1 MAKDIFSLL
10 NKNKKPLFTDTVKR
24 IVFWDIAIFF
34 LLFLTSN
41 VFTIVITN
49 KILTDNIDERLK
61 NEVETLLDSFNIQSD
76 SIKFFGYSEIKE
88 PDFTTINSGAFFLQ
102 VQSIKGKLLLG
113 SDNLKSFGKIPFN
126 VPGISSEY
134 EFVNLT
140 AGNHQLRVVY
150 TPMLNAQGKITAYLQ
165 LSVFRTEYSSIM
177 KKIILFNLLN
187 LPFILFII
195 VLVSI
200 FLAKKSYSPL
210 NKIINIAENISAN
223 NLNAK
228 IKYDAHPQDELGR
241 LRDTLNNLFTRLE
254 GQINQIS
261 QFTDNASHQ
270 LMTPLTAV
278 KTELEYILKRD
289 RTPEEYKETL
299 TMLNAQT
306 DKMISIIK
314 SLLII
319 AKYSS
324 NNEVYKSVLKISQVI
339 NDLIKPAFTNKN
351 IDFEIGDELY
361 LRGSYEGFQ
370 IIIEN
375 LIDNAVKYSP
385 PYSKIIVK
393 AEKMND
399 KIKII
404 VEDFGGGIKDEEKEK
419 IFERFYRTAATVK
432 GNIQGY
438 GLGLCLVKTIV
449 NSMEGNIKVED
460 NKPTGSKFIIIFPS
474 IKVD

>member
-1 MAKDIFSLL
+1 ML
-10 NKNKKPLFTDTVKR
+10 NKNKKPLFTETVKR
-24 IVFWDIAIFF
+24 IVLWDIAIFF
-34 LLFLTSN
+34 LLFVTSN
-41 VFTIVITN
+41 IFTIAITN
-49 KILTDNIDERLK
+49 KILTDNLDERLK
-61 NEVETLLDSFNIQSD
+61 NEIETLLDSFKIQQD
-76 SIKFFGYSEIKE
+76 SIKFVGYSEIKE
-88 PDFTTINSGAFFLQ
+88 PDFTTVNSDAFFLQ
-102 VQSIKGKLLLG
+102 VQSIKGKLLLS
-113 SDNLKSFGKIPFN
+113 SDNLQSFGKIPFN
-126 VPGISSEY
+126 VPIINSEY

-150 TPMLNAQGKITAYLQ
+150 TPMCNAQNKVTAFLQ

-177 KKIILFNLLN
+177 QKIILFNLLN

-223 NLNAK
+223 NLNAR

-254 GQINQIS
+254 AQINQIS

-289 RTPEEYKETL
+289 RTPREYKETL
-299 TMLNAQT
+299 TMLNIQT

-324 NNEVYKSVLKISQVI
+324 STEANKTVFKISQVL
-339 NDLIKPAFTNKN
+339 NDLVKPVFKN
-351 IDFEIGDELY
+351 QNIEYEIEDDLY
-361 LRGSYEGFQ
+361 LRGSYEGIQ
-370 IIIEN
+370 IVMEN
-375 LIDNAVKYSP
+375 LIDNALKYSP
-385 PYSKIIVK
+385 DKSKVFVK
-393 AEKMND
+393 AGKMNGSVN
-399 KIKII
+399 IKI
-404 VEDFGGGIKDEEKEK
+404 EDFGIGIKDEEKEK
-419 IFERFYRTAATVK
+419 IFERFYRAASSIK
-432 GNIQGY
+432 ENIQGY

-449 NSMEGNIKVED
+449 VSMEGTIKVED
-460 NKPTGSKFIIIFPS
+460 NLPTGTKFIVSYPLINII
-474 IKVD
+474 